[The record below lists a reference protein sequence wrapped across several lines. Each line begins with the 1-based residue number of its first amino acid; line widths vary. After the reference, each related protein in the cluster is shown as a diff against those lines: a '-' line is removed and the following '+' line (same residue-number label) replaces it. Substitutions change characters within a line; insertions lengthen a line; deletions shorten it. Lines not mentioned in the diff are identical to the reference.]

1 MKNFAFDNKNAFL
14 TKDDLTGKYLI
25 GSTLDEGYLIV
36 AKTNTLLV
44 DARYFAQ
51 SKENLKDAGVSV
63 KLYKTIEDVKEFLLS
78 LGTENL
84 YLDFSKT
91 TVKEFNQYKE
101 FGFNLLDAEKI
112 LCEKRAV
119 KTKSQI
125 ELIKKACDIAEK
137 AYYSA
142 IKNVKIGISETELKE
157 KIEQKIIEFG
167 GEGSSFDIIVAFN
180 ENGAVPHHKTGQTK
194 LKENSSIL
202 VDMGAIYNGYMS
214 DITRMAYF
222 GKPSEKFL
230 RVYKEVLKANER
242 AIENIKCGIA
252 TDVADGFAR
261 ESLKKANLDNY
272 FTHSLGH
279 GIGLEIH
286 EYPLLSPRKQ
296 DILKENMVFTIE
308 PGVYLDN
315 EFGIRIE
322 DTVLLTNSG
331 VERLF
336 NDDKNLIV
344 IK

>member
-1 MKNFAFDNKNAFL
+1 MF
-14 TKDDLTGKYLI
+14 
-25 GSTLDEGYLIV
+25 
-36 AKTNTLLV
+36 V
-44 DARYFAQ
+44 DARYFSQ
-51 SKENLKDAGVSV
+51 SKENLKDTDICV
-63 KLYKTIEDVKEFLLS
+63 KLYKTLDDIKKFLLS
-78 LGTENL
+78 IGTEKV

-91 TVKEFNQYKE
+91 TVKEFNEYSGL
-101 FGFNLLDAEKI
+101 GFSLLDAEKI

-119 KTKSQI
+119 KTEGEI
-125 ELIKKACDIAEK
+125 ALIKRACDIAK
-137 AYYSA
+137 DAYYSA
-142 IKNVKIGISETELKE
+142 IKSVKVGISELELKAI
-157 KIEQKIIEFG
+157 IEQKIIEFG

-180 ENGAVPHHKTGQTK
+180 ENGAVPHHKTGKTK
-194 LKENSSIL
+194 LKENSCIL
-202 VDMGAIYNGYMS
+202 VDMGAVYNGYMS

-222 GKPSEKFL
+222 GEPSEKFL
-230 RVYKEVLKANER
+230 SAYKEVLKANEC
-242 AIENIKCGIA
+242 AIENIKCGMT
-252 TDVADGFAR
+252 TDVADGIAR
-261 ESLKKANLDNY
+261 ESLKRANLDKY

-336 NDDKNLIV
+336 GDDKNLIV